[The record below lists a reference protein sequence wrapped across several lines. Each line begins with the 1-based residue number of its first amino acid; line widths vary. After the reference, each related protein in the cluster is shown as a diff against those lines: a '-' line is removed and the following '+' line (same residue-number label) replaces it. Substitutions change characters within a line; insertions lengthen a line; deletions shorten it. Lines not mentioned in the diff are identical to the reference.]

1 MGTANKENVMN
12 VKKGRK
18 KKWGKNVLQ
27 HVIMA
32 KKRKKEQQFYQNKSK
47 VCVCVAQVWF
57 YSQNQHLWETDSE
70 RQTSLAKLLF
80 ASKNCDLVE
89 ECKKIHFPLNGLC
102 DQHGCHCFVFF

>member
-70 RQTSLAKLLF
+70 TNKFSKTSFCLKKLW
-80 ASKNCDLVE
+80 SGGRV
-89 ECKKIHFPLNGLC
+89 
-102 DQHGCHCFVFF
+102 